1 MSEDN
6 ILAAILAGGQ
16 SKRMGKDKLFLEF
29 NNKKLIEHTI
39 DKVKKYLKKV
49 IIITNQ
55 DNEFFSKNNLITV
68 KDCIEGQLGP
78 LVGILTAMRWAKKNL
93 NKCSWIATFPCDTP
107 FFPESIIK
115 NFIEES
121 EKKES
126 LILCASS
133 HGRKHNIFGLWS
145 LDLYDKLKDDL
156 INKKVRKVQ
165 DWTEKNKIKNLE
177 FEFKDYDPFFNIN
190 TKEDL
195 EFAKKLSTRIK
206 NEQK

>member
-6 ILAAILAGGQ
+6 ILGAILAGGQ
-16 SKRMGKDKLFLEF
+16 SKRMGKDKLFLEL

-39 DKVKKYLKKV
+39 DKVKKYFKKV

-55 DNEFFSKNNLITV
+55 ENEFFSKNNLITV

-78 LVGILTAMRWAKKNL
+78 LVGILTAMKWAKENL

-107 FFPESIIK
+107 FFPDSIIK
-115 NFIEES
+115 SFIEES
-121 EKKES
+121 KKKES

-145 LDLYDKLKDDL
+145 LDLYEKLENDL
-156 INKKVRKVQ
+156 VNKKIRKVQ

-177 FEFKDYDPFFNIN
+177 FKFEDYDPFFNIN

-195 EFAKKLSTRIK
+195 EFAEKLSKKIN
-206 NEQK
+206 NE

>member
-1 MSEDN
+1 MSEHN
-6 ILAAILAGGQ
+6 ILGAILAGGQ
-16 SKRMGKDKLFLEF
+16 SKRMGKDKLFLELD
-29 NNKKLIEHTI
+29 NKKLIEHTI
-39 DKVKKYLKKV
+39 DKVKKYLKQV

-55 DNEFFSKNNLITV
+55 KNEFFLKNNLITV
-68 KDCIEGQLGP
+68 EDCIKGQLGP
-78 LVGILTAMRWAKKNL
+78 LVGILTAMKWAKENS
-93 NKCSWIATFPCDTP
+93 NKYSWVATFPCDTP

-115 NFIEES
+115 SFIKES

-126 LILCASS
+126 LLLSASS

-145 LDLYDKLKDDL
+145 LELYDKLKNDL
-156 INKKVRKVQ
+156 VNKKIRKVQ

-177 FEFKDYDPFFNIN
+177 FKFKDYDPFFNIN

-195 EFAKKLSTRIK
+195 EFAKKLNIKIK

>member
-1 MSEDN
+1 MSEHN
-6 ILAAILAGGQ
+6 ILGAILAGGQ
-16 SKRMGKDKLFLEF
+16 SKRMGEDKLFLDL
-29 NNKKLIEHTI
+29 NNKKLIEHTL
-39 DKVKKYLKKV
+39 DKVKKYLKE
-49 IIITNQ
+49 IIIVTNK
-55 DNEFFSKNNLITV
+55 DNKFFLENNLTTV

-78 LVGILTAMRWAKKNL
+78 LVGILTAMKWAKENL
-93 NKCSWIATFPCDTP
+93 NKCSWVATFPCDTP
-107 FFPESIIK
+107 FFPETIIK
-115 NFIEES
+115 SFIEAS

-165 DWTEKNKIKNLE
+165 DWIEKNKIKNLE

-195 EFAKKLSTRIK
+195 EIAKKLSKNIK
-206 NEQK
+206 NE

>member
-1 MSEDN
+1 MSEHN
-6 ILAAILAGGQ
+6 ILGAILAGGK
-16 SKRMGKDKLFLEF
+16 SKRMGKDKLFLEI

-39 DKVKKYLKKV
+39 HKVKKYLKEV

-78 LVGILTAMRWAKKNL
+78 LVGILTAMKWAKENL
-93 NKCSWIATFPCDTP
+93 TKCSWIATFPCDTP
-107 FFPESIIK
+107 FFPESIIRS
-115 NFIEES
+115 FIKES

-156 INKKVRKVQ
+156 MNKKVRKVQ

-190 TKEDL
+190 TEEDL
-195 EFAKKLSTRIK
+195 AIAKELSTKIK
-206 NEQK
+206 NE